1 MNTGSVC
8 INYCYQVAI
17 IDTIGALMLKKYHS
31 LFLLQYLK
39 MGLYNKHAL
48 LDKKITNSATG
59 NKQYVL
65 VRTMS
70 SGNNGTVKA
79 QAYDSL

>member
-1 MNTGSVC
+1 MS
-8 INYCYQVAI
+8 
-17 IDTIGALMLKKYHS
+17 IGALMLKKYHS
-31 LFLLQYLK
+31 LFYYLK

-65 VRTMS
+65 VRTKS
-70 SGNNGTVKA
+70 RGNNGTVKA

>member
-1 MNTGSVC
+1 M
-8 INYCYQVAI
+8 
-17 IDTIGALMLKKYHS
+17 
-31 LFLLQYLK
+31 
-39 MGLYNKHAL
+39 
-48 LDKKITNSATG
+48 DKKITNSATG